1 MLPLYSYQRNFSF
14 SRHLFQN
21 RLYIPLVDITTQLW
35 HSCDELLLSETCMG
49 YHYRI
54 MVSSQLLLMAKAWFM
69 PSFSDQTNK
78 EVRETVI
85 PNSEAAD
92 SVPTTE
98 APSHGIGLALEF
110 KPVEHPVEPVNHDQP
125 IKCPLPE
132 PSILNDGRI
141 WKERMTSLGARVRT
155 DLRVVREGSQL
166 EPDSGGSRP
175 KPVIPRRAILP
186 SMSAPERHFV
196 ELLEECDNPSIENA
210 NSSD

>member
-1 MLPLYSYQRNFSF
+1 MVG
-14 SRHLFQN
+14 LFA
-21 RLYIPLVDITTQLW
+21 RLSGGRAAHRRTKSAV
-35 HSCDELLLSETCMG
+35 
-49 YHYRI
+49 
-54 MVSSQLLLMAKAWFM
+54 
-69 PSFSDQTNK
+69 

-175 KPVIPRRAILP
+175 KPVVPRRAILP
-186 SMSAPERHFV
+186 SMSAPESHFV